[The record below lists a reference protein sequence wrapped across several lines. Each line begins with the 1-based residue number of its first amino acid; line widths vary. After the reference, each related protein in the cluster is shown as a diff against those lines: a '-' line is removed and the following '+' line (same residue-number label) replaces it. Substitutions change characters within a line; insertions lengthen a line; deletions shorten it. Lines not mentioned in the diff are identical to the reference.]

1 MRRRMRTAA
10 GFLGALALMTTTMPA
25 AAQEVRPVEDF
36 DASRYLGTWHQI
48 AAIPAWFQDQCAVD
62 VTATY
67 NGDDVEGR
75 IRVLNACRT
84 ADGTL
89 DQAIGRAR
97 FTESPDI
104 GALEVTFV
112 RLFGAWRWFAA
123 GDYVVIALDED
134 YRWSAVAHPSRDY
147 AWILARERTLDDTT
161 LRAIEATYARAGYDT
176 CRLLRTPLEPGD
188 PATPLCTWAAEEK

>member
-1 MRRRMRTAA
+1 MRRWTRTASGA
-10 GFLGALALMTTTMPA
+10 LVALALVATTLGS
-25 AAQEVRPVEDF
+25 AAQDLRPVEGF

-48 AAIPAWFQDQCAVD
+48 AAIPAWFQEQCAVD

-67 NGDDVEGR
+67 NRDDVEGR

-97 FTESPDI
+97 FTRSPDI
-104 GALEVTFV
+104 GALDVTFV

-123 GDYVVIALDED
+123 GDYVVIGLGD
-134 YRWSAVAHPSRDY
+134 DY
-147 AWILARERTLDDTT
+147 AWSPRT
-161 LRAIEATYARAGYDT
+161 RGGAGRRR
-176 CRLLRTPLEPGD
+176 CWRFRRR
-188 PATPLCTWAAEEK
+188 